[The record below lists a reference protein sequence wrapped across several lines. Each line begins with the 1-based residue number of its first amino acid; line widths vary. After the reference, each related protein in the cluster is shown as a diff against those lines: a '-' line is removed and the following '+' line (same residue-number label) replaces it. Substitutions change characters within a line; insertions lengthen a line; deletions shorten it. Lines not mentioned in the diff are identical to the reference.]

1 MTFKKHF
8 KSNGSIIL
16 PINQRNNWPAK
27 LFFAEVFM
35 AIKTKRHIKR
45 ISAQEFHEIDYQIT
59 GFAFDIHNEI
69 GRLWSE
75 QIYRNELANR
85 CRKAGLGNV
94 EIEVPI
100 IVSYQDFVKEYFI
113 DMLVQDSIVYEL
125 KTVNRLSS
133 EHEKQALHYLFLL
146 GLQHGKLINFRPT
159 SVEKRFVSTS
169 MLPEDRHDVVFD
181 DKQWLELDEES
192 GWLKGLIVE
201 LTEDWGAF
209 LETSLF
215 YEAIYHFRGG
225 EDQVVK
231 DIEVV
236 LNGANLGNQQVHLLN
251 PNVAFKIT
259 AITKGIESY
268 EQHMNRFIRL
278 TKLNAIHWVNFNHHE
293 ISFKT
298 ILNQKK

>member
-1 MTFKKHF
+1 M
-8 KSNGSIIL
+8 G
-16 PINQRNNWPAK
+16 
-27 LFFAEVFM
+27 
-35 AIKTKRHIKR
+35 IKTKHRIKR

-69 GRLWSE
+69 GRLWDE
-75 QIYRNELANR
+75 KIYRNELANR

-94 EIEVPI
+94 EIEVPV
-100 IVSYQDFVKEYFI
+100 IVSYRDFVKEYAV
-113 DMLVQDSIVYEL
+113 DMLVDDSIVYEL
-125 KTVNRLSS
+125 KTVNKLSS
-133 EHEKQALHYLFLL
+133 EHERQTLHYLFLF

-169 MLPEDRHDVVFD
+169 MLPKDRHDVVFD
-181 DKQWLELDEES
+181 DKQWLDLDEES

-201 LTEDWGAF
+201 LIMDWGAF

-231 DIEVV
+231 DIEVI
-236 LNGANLGNQQVHLLN
+236 LNETNLGNQKVHLLN

-259 AITKGIESY
+259 AITKGTESY
-268 EQHMNRFIRL
+268 EQQLNRFIRL
-278 TKLNAIHWVNFNHHE
+278 TKLNAIHWINFNHHV

-298 ILNQKK
+298 MLNQKR

>member
-1 MTFKKHF
+1 MAE
-8 KSNGSIIL
+8 
-16 PINQRNNWPAK
+16 QWPAK
-27 LFFAEVFM
+27 LFLAGMVM
-35 AIKTKRHIKR
+35 AINTKHRIKR
-45 ISAQEFHEIDYQIT
+45 ISAQEFHEIDYQVT

-85 CRKAGLGNV
+85 CRKAGLGGV
-94 EIEVPI
+94 EIEVPV
-100 IVSYQDFVKEYFI
+100 IVSYRDFFKEYFI
-113 DMLVQDSIVYEL
+113 DLLVQDSIVYEL
-125 KTVNRLSS
+125 KTANRLNS

-146 GLQHGKLINFRPT
+146 GLQYGKMINFRPP
-159 SVEKRFVSTS
+159 SVEKHFVSTS
-169 MLPEDRHDVVFD
+169 MFPEDRHDVVFD
-181 DKQWLELDEES
+181 DKLWRELDEDS
-192 GWLKGLIVE
+192 NWLKELIVE
-201 LTEDWGAF
+201 LTKDWGAF

-225 EDQVVK
+225 VDQVVK

-236 LNGANLGNQQVHLLN
+236 LNGADLGNQQVHLLN

-259 AITKGIESY
+259 AITKGVESY
-268 EQHMNRFIRL
+268 EQHLNRFIRL
-278 TKLNAIHWVNFNHHE
+278 TKLNAIHWINFNHHE